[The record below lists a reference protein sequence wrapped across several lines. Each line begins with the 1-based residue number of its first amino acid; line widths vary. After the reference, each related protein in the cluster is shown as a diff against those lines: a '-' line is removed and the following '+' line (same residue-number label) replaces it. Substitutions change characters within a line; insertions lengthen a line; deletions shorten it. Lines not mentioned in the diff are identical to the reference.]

1 MKKSQLRIVNWKLPV
16 YLGVGEVERQFL
28 QILEIDID
36 IDFKMPPKGGENDF
50 IENTVCY
57 DQMIQELNARF
68 KNQSF
73 HLIES
78 VATQIYD
85 LIKAQ
90 ILECAR
96 MYVRVKK
103 KPSLVG
109 LAGYLE
115 YGYGDEP
122 FSSSNN

>member
-1 MKKSQLRIVNWKLPV
+1 MKKSQLRIVNFKLPV

-36 IDFKMPPKGGENDF
+36 IHFKTPPKGGENDL

-57 DQMIQELNARF
+57 DQLIQDLNARF
-68 KNQSF
+68 KHQSF
-73 HLIES
+73 KLIES

-85 LIKAQ
+85 LIKSQ
-90 ILECAR
+90 VLESAR
-96 MYVRVKK
+96 VYVRVKK

-115 YGYGDEP
+115 YGYGDEA
-122 FSSSNN
+122 FSPSNA